1 MDETPRAPRFE
12 TVPRRLCF
20 STLPDGQREFAC
32 FVRFSGQETTPTR
45 VTEVSWTI
53 TATSSETASLTG
65 RRSLTEEEQS
75 ANRFLVS
82 AVLPASWGDSR
93 LSVEMQTDQQVF
105 TEHWTITHY
114 AQNSRFDLPLAGQ
127 ILVLVGHRIG
137 DTHRSAW
144 QLPAQQF
151 AWDFLPLD
159 SNGLRLLNT
168 RLSDSLTVRDFVGF
182 GQAVLAPAAGRVARV
197 VDGCPDL
204 EGVGAYPTDMR
215 YYLEDLRRAAGNYL
229 VIDHGDAVYSCLA
242 HLRQGSI
249 NVQEGQLVQAG
260 QVIGA
265 LGNSGF
271 SSGPHLHLHFMD
283 GPDLLEASPL
293 PIALQVEG
301 QALVPQAGDIITS

>member
-1 MDETPRAPRFE
+1 MDEFQTAQRLE
-12 TVPRRLCF
+12 TLPRRLFF

-32 FVRFSGQETTPTR
+32 FVRFPSQETIHTR
-45 VTEVSWTI
+45 VTEVNWTI
-53 TATSSETASLTG
+53 KATSSETASLTR
-65 RRSLTEEEQS
+65 RRSLTDEEQA

-82 AVLPASWGDSR
+82 AVLPAFWGDSR
-93 LSVEMQTDQQVF
+93 LSVETRSGQQVF

-137 DTHRSAW
+137 ETHRSAW

-159 SNGLRLLNT
+159 SNGLRLLNSHLT
-168 RLSDSLTVRDFVGF
+168 ESLNARDFVGF
-182 GQAVLAPAAGRVARV
+182 GQAVLAPAAGHVARV
-197 VDGCPDL
+197 VDGFPDL
-204 EGVGAYPTDMR
+204 EGVGAYPSDMR
-215 YYLEDLRRAAGNYL
+215 YYLEDLRRAAGNYV
-229 VIDHGDAVYSCLA
+229 VIDHGETVHSCQA

-260 QVIGA
+260 QAIGA

-283 GPDLLEASPL
+283 GPDLLQASPL

-301 QALVPQAGDIITS
+301 QALVPQAGDIIAS